1 MEQSG
6 SVPKNPVADRGAG
19 LNWPLIR
26 KLETLIFLGMFIAVP
41 FFALRVVG
49 YTATQMAVSNTVHG
63 LVQDIRKARDMAK
76 ESHLTIT
83 VASAQPSKT
92 EKRFSYAI
100 QNGTRNI
107 IEVILPPGISLNGSV
122 SFDENGV
129 VSGPTSFVCS
139 MAGRNQNVEVDSSGT
154 VSAP

>member
-6 SVPKNPVADRGAG
+6 SAPNNPVADRGAG

-26 KLETLIFLGMFIAVP
+26 KIETLIFLGMFIAVP
-41 FFALRVVG
+41 FFALRTVG
-49 YTATQMAVSNTVHG
+49 FAATQMAVSNTVHG

-83 VASAQPSKT
+83 VASSPPTKT

-107 IEVILPPGISLNGSV
+107 IEVILPPGISLTGNV
-122 SFDENGV
+122 SYDENGV
-129 VSGPTSFVCS
+129 VSGPASFVCS
-139 MAGRNQNVEVDSSGT
+139 MAGRVQNVEVDSSGT
-154 VSAP
+154 VFVP